1 MDRLYRLGP
10 IRSMGHTLKGGTLH
24 WTMERLQSLVADLKS
39 HRIPTRLMHIYTDRK
54 SLQRQVLYR
63 DDPSW
68 VREWVMQEKLG
79 MGSGVE
85 WLVQSGTEVVPIQNL
100 VSEVESDMGVRKY
113 FKKIGRYS
121 PIVDDA
127 YEVSDGEACDGSF
140 AF

>member
-1 MDRLYRLGP
+1 
-10 IRSMGHTLKGGTLH
+10 MGHTLKGGTLH